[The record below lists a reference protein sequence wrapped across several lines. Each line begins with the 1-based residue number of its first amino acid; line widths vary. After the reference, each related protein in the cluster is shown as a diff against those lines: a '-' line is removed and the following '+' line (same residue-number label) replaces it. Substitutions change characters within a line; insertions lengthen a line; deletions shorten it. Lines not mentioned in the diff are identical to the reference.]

1 MERDHRGRY
10 ADEMRVTVLYF
21 AVLKDLLGVERE
33 SAELPEGETV
43 EGLVLVSRRRA
54 SKQSDVWQAL
64 AVAVNG
70 VYAPRTTVLRDGDE
84 VALLPPVSGGSD

>member
-1 MERDHRGRY
+1 
-10 ADEMRVTVLYF
+10 MRVTVLYF

-33 SAELPEGETV
+33 YLKFSEGETV
-43 EGLVLVSRRRA
+43 AGLVLELRRRA
-54 SKQSDVWQAL
+54 SKQSDVWKSL

-84 VALLPPVSGGSD
+84 VALLPPVSGGLIGVAG